1 MKNFNYIK
9 RALQLFKN
17 NKKRI
22 ALIVVIFAS
31 LTAIS
36 MLLPFITEGLVDKG
50 FALKDFRSIVIYSIS
65 FFVLYLLFSL
75 LTILKESVRLK
86 IYNDVKRNLREMS
99 LRHLLKIRLNYF
111 SKNNPAN
118 IYQFIEEDI
127 GGIAGIVG
135 EETLSVVSSLLIAVG
150 GCISLCAISWKLSL
164 LLALYIPL
172 KYAITRFLSIR
183 NAVFTKFYI
192 DNSKEYSE
200 WFGDFINGIK
210 EVRYFNLGKK
220 KTIEFDEKQDK
231 VIKSDYK
238 RMMLGSINEESQ
250 TMLIQVLMTVIYI
263 IAGIIL
269 LYDGISLGGIIAFEA
284 YALMIASPISDALNI
299 VYDISSLMP
308 SIVRFFDFMDE
319 PEEKEGEI
327 SNSETYDI
335 KFSGVSFS
343 YDDEHNV
350 IEDISFDAY
359 AGEKVAIIGNNG
371 VGKTTLINLL
381 LRAISP
387 MSGTISIGGTNI
399 DSFSMEFYRS
409 IISVVSQN
417 VFLFNDTIR
426 NNICLEKEISDD
438 ELEDVIGKVN
448 LRSLIEEK
456 TLDYIVGQN
465 GSLLSG
471 GQKQKIAIA
480 RALVHKAPILILDE
494 ATSNLDQE
502 SIDIVN
508 TLINEELKDITVIC
522 ITHETRIIENF
533 DKVYRLNDGK
543 VNLV

>member
-1 MKNFNYIK
+1 MK
-9 RALQLFKN
+9 LFKN

-50 FALKDFRSIVIYSIS
+50 FALKDFRSIVVYSMS

-86 IYNDVKRNLREMS
+86 IYNDVKKNLREMS

-150 GCISLCAISWKLSL
+150 GCISLCTISWKLSL

-220 KTIEFDEKQDK
+220 KTIEFYEKQDK

-250 TMLIQVLMTVIYI
+250 TMLIQALMTVIYI

-327 SNSETYDI
+327 SDSETYDI

-350 IEDISFDAY
+350 IEDISFDAC

-399 DSFSMEFYRS
+399 DNFSMEFYRS

-426 NNICLEKEISDD
+426 NNICLEKEISDN

>member
-50 FALKDFRSIVIYSIS
+50 FALKDFRSIVIYSMS

-86 IYNDVKRNLREMS
+86 IYNDVKKNLREMS

-150 GCISLCAISWKLSL
+150 GCISLCTISWKLSL

-250 TMLIQVLMTVIYI
+250 TMLIQALMTVIYI

-381 LRAISP
+381 LRAITP